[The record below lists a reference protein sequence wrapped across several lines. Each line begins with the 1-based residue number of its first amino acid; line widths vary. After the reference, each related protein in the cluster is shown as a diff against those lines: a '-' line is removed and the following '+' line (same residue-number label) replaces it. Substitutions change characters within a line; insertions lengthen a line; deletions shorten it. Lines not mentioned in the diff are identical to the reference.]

1 MKQTSN
7 GSLHMALQA
16 KQTIQQRLML
26 APNVTLALEVLRMPT
41 MELQAYLQ
49 QQAEENP
56 LLEVDESQDEEQ
68 EEALAE
74 TNGAEESP
82 VATLDEEW
90 LSHWNQGGADEEEEG
105 ENRKMEQRLVR
116 PQSLHESLRMQL
128 GCQPL
133 SEEQRRLGETIINHL
148 DEHGYLEGTLEEL
161 AAELAVALPQTEAA
175 LKIVQRFDPLGVG
188 ARNLRECLMIQLE
201 QTDACGSL
209 AYQILKDHFQLFV
222 QHRCSAIASDL
233 NVSVAAVEE
242 ACGCLKR
249 LNPKPGRIFSGDLP
263 PSIVPDLIITRRERH
278 YDVDLNDQ
286 GMPRVGIN
294 RSYHR
299 MLKDPNTPE
308 EAKEFLLKKFRQA
321 NWIVKAIDE
330 RNATLMAIGRCLIS
344 LQRDFVEQG
353 PKALK
358 PLTQASVASLIG
370 RHASTV
376 SRAIAGK
383 SIDTPY
389 GVFRLEQLF
398 ASSVSQG
405 KDSNG
410 DAHDD
415 VSDATIKSEIEHLVT
430 EEDVRRPLSDEA
442 LAQRLAQRN
451 ITVARRT
458 IAKYRTS
465 LRILPAHLRKRRAN

>member
-1 MKQTSN
+1 
-7 GSLHMALQA
+7 
-16 KQTIQQRLML
+16 ML

-41 MELQAYLQ
+41 MELHAYLE

-56 LLEVDESQDEEQ
+56 LLEVNESQDEDQ
-68 EEALAE
+68 EELPAQ
-74 TNGAEESP
+74 TNGAEEP
-82 VATLDEEW
+82 PAATLDEEW
-90 LSHWNQGGADEEEEG
+90 LSHWNQGGAEDEEEAEW
-105 ENRKMEQRLVR
+105 ENRKMEQRLVK

-133 SEEQRRLGETIINHL
+133 SEEQRRLGEAIINHL
-148 DEHGYLEGTLEEL
+148 DEHGYFEGALEEL
-161 AAELAVALPQTEAA
+161 AAELAVAMPQMEAA
-175 LKIVQRFDPLGVG
+175 LKIVQRFDPPGVG
-188 ARNLRECLMIQLE
+188 AMDLRECLMIQLE

-209 AYQILKDHFQLFV
+209 ACQILQDHFQLFV
-222 QHRCSAIASDL
+222 QHRCSAIASAL
-233 NVSVAAVEE
+233 NVPLEEVAG
-242 ACGCLKR
+242 ACECLKR
-249 LNPKPGRIFSGDLP
+249 LNPKPGRLFSGDLP
-263 PSIVPDLIITRRERH
+263 PYIVPDLIITRRERH

-344 LQRDFVEQG
+344 LQREFVEQG

-405 KDSNG
+405 S
-410 DAHDD
+410 ASED
-415 VSDATIKSEIEHLVT
+415 VSDATIKSEIRQLIA
-430 EEDVRRPLSDEA
+430 EEDAQRPCSDEA
-442 LAQRLAQRN
+442 LAQQLAQRN
-451 ITVARRT
+451 ISVARRT
-458 IAKYRTS
+458 IAKYRTN
-465 LRILPAHLRKRRAN
+465 LRILPAYLRKRRA